1 MTTDHPPAAPPTPP
15 TPRRFSRI
23 QVLEGVA
30 ATVLSAAVLGTA
42 GGVGW
47 LVIALPSELQQLKT
61 QIQQIVTN
69 QNVFSE
75 RFVQLEQQ
83 VIDHDRRIIRL
94 EVKR

>member
-1 MTTDHPPAAPPTPP
+1 MTHDHPPAATTPP
-15 TPRRFSRI
+15 APRRFSRI

-47 LVIALPSELQQLKT
+47 LVIALPNELAQLRT
-61 QIQQIVTN
+61 QITQIMTN
-69 QNVFSE
+69 QSAFSE
-75 RFVQLEQQ
+75 RFVQLEKQ

-94 EVKR
+94 EVQ

>member
-1 MTTDHPPAAPPTPP
+1 MTHDHPPAAITPTA
-15 TPRRFSRI
+15 PRRFSRI
-23 QVLEGVA
+23 QVLEAVA

-47 LVIALPSELQQLKT
+47 LVIALPSELQQLRT
-61 QIQQIVTN
+61 QITQIVTN
-69 QNVFSE
+69 QNAFSE

-94 EVKR
+94 EVK